1 MCEDVDMGGM
11 GMPITIYEACNEL
24 FMAASVS
31 MMMYPGLGHG
41 AMMLIHNFGSEEQ
54 KKTYIGKMISGKWG
68 GTMCLTEP
76 DAGSD
81 VGALKTK
88 AVRLPDGTY
97 RITGQKIFI
106 TAGDNDHYEN
116 IIHPVLARI
125 EGDPAGTLLRADI
138 LDRGRDRSLV
148 VILAA
153 DGEQRKQ
160 EKQIEYSVWSH
171 ISLLFTMFSSI
182 SRILH
187 KIQILVHITQRNREK
202 VLGR

>member
-1 MCEDVDMGGM
+1 MSSQAPGARSTSLASGFGNASCAGCHVDA
-11 GMPITIYEACNEL
+11 TRDTEAWDL
-24 FMAASVS
+24 
-31 MMMYPGLGHG
+31 
-41 AMMLIHNFGSEEQ
+41 
-54 KKTYIGKMISGKWG
+54 
-68 GTMCLTEP
+68 
-76 DAGSD
+76 
-81 VGALKTK
+81 
-88 AVRLPDGTY
+88 
-97 RITGQKIFI
+97 
-106 TAGDNDHYEN
+106 
-116 IIHPVLARI
+116 
-125 EGDPAGTLLRADI
+125 GDPAGTLLRTDI

-187 KIQILVHITQRNREK
+187 KIQILVHIAQRNREK